1 LIVPLLHVRL
11 AHRPLILAGL
21 LAATL
26 PLSMAPAW
34 GLAAT
39 PALAEVQQVYK
50 TNGANEAL
58 RRVGVLIAQHPQ
70 DATLRFQQGVMLAEQ
85 HRTAEAITVF
95 QRLTKDQPDMPEAF
109 NNLAVLY
116 AEQGQIDKASATLEQ
131 AMRTRPNYGT
141 AFDNLRSTYNRMAGR
156 AYAKALQIEETPQ
169 PPKLALIQ
177 ELYEPPAP
185 PPLAVAAAPAA
196 SKAVPAHAAASAAP
210 PPIVVAAAPPPPVV
224 PPAPAPAP
232 RPAASQAAAPA
243 PVQASAPAV
252 KASAPPATT
261 AATAASKPSTAP
273 PPPAKP
279 AASAPVA
286 VAKASAPAKPPAP
299 AARPVDDAQQVRNA
313 INDWAR
319 AWARKDMNGYFA
331 AYVPGFKGTDASNAA
346 WQSARKARILGK
358 KRIVVEI
365 SGISVSIDKGVARAT
380 FRQDYAADALRFS
393 DQKTLQLVPH
403 NGKWLIDKE
412 VAGS

>member
-1 LIVPLLHVRL
+1 MRFLRSSQ
-11 AHRPLILAGL
+11 RSLILGGL
-21 LAATL
+21 VAATL
-26 PLSMAPAW
+26 PLSMAPARAVATT
-34 GLAAT
+34 AAT

-50 TNGANEAL
+50 TGGANEAL
-58 RRVGVLIAQHPQ
+58 RRVGVLIAQHPE

-85 HRTAEAITVF
+85 HRTAEAIKVF
-95 QRLTKDQPDMPEAF
+95 QRLTQDVPDMPEAF

-116 AEQGQIDKASATLEQ
+116 AEQGQVDKASATLEQ

-141 AFDNLRSTYNRMAGR
+141 AFDNLRSTYSRMAGR

-169 PPKLALIQ
+169 APKLALIQ
-177 ELYEPPAP
+177 QLYEPPAP

-196 SKAVPAHAAASAAP
+196 SKAAPARAPASVAP
-210 PPIVVAAAPPPPVV
+210 PPVVVAAAPPPPVV
-224 PPAPAPAP
+224 PPPAVVAPSPAPK
-232 RPAASQAAAPA
+232 PAASQPSAAVPA
-243 PVQASAPAV
+243 AKASAPAPTV
-252 KASAPPATT
+252 
-261 AATAASKPSTAP
+261 AAAASKPASSPTV
-273 PPPAKP
+273 PAKP
-279 AASAPVA
+279 AASAPA
-286 VAKASAPAKPPAP
+286 PVAKASAPARPPAP

-331 AYVPGFKGTDASNAA
+331 AYVPGFKGSDPSVAA

-358 KRIVVEI
+358 KRISVEI

-393 DQKTLQLVPH
+393 DQKTLLLVPH
-403 NGKWLIDKE
+403 NGRWLIDKE